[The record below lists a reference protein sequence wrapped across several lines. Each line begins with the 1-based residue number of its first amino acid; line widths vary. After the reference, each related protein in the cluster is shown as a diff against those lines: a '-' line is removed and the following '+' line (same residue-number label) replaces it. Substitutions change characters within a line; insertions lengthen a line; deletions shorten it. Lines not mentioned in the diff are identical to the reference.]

1 MWGYI
6 KEVKELVQYFP
17 DYCEGE
23 LPERDYQWMIILSEM
38 PKETKQ
44 LIENAREKWGTNKR
58 DNSELVV
65 LTSELKNEIF
75 GVKAQKSKHSCS
87 IILFSDERKCCLYA

>member
-6 KEVKELVQYFP
+6 KEINELVQYFP

-23 LPERDYQWMIILSEM
+23 LSERDYLWTIISSEM

-44 LIENAREKWGTNKR
+44 LIENAGEKRRINKR
-58 DNSELVV
+58 ENSELVV

-75 GVKAQKSKHSCS
+75 GVKAQKSKHSCP
-87 IILFSDERKCCLYA
+87 IILFSNERKCCIYT